1 MTAGLEPGKP
11 NPSAGAATCL
21 GVRPVAKRHHK
32 VGDARGID
40 LLGGTPPLGR
50 DLVLGLV
57 PRPAKRVEVPRQRRN
72 GRLGLAGVQVG
83 LNLGK
88 RPVVGKPPPTEAL
101 RDLSG
106 CLGVVGSTSK
116 WKPRTIQPSGTS
128 NAGRRPSAVLAVTA
142 RSSLVSPGS
151 TTTRLRP
158 CGSWRYLNRS
168 RMLTSKPRLC
178 DTTGTSV
185 LRAYHGAAAS
195 PRGAPRLPRRRP
207 TRGCRER
214 PAPAGRR
221 RRGDRPRAAR
231 PYVVRY
237 CQPRPL
243 PRYAV
248 TGIGWT
254 PGRMR
259 CR

>member
-128 NAGRRPSAVLAVTA
+128 KRWPAPIS
-142 RSSLVSPGS
+142 
-151 TTTRLRP
+151 
-158 CGSWRYLNRS
+158 
-168 RMLTSKPRLC
+168 
-178 DTTGTSV
+178 
-185 LRAYHGAAAS
+185 S
-195 PRGAPRLPRRRP
+195 PRRHCQVVAGL
-207 TRGCRER
+207 TRV
-214 PAPAGRR
+214 
-221 RRGDRPRAAR
+221 DHHQVAALR
-231 PYVVRY
+231 VV
-237 CQPRPL
+237 
-243 PRYAV
+243 AV
-248 TGIGWT
+248 
-254 PGRMR
+254 PEPESHAYQ
-259 CR
+259 